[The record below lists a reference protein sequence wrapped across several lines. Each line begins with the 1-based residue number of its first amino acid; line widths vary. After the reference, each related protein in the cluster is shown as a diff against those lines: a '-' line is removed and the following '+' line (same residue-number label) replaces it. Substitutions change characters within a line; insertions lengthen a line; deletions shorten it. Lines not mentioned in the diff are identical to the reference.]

1 MVAGTF
7 CVLVI
12 ALIFYVY
19 ILLINL
25 ILNIMATTQTIDAT
39 IFASTHPDIAKR
51 TSVSG
56 VLISSVML
64 LIGILAFASI
74 FELDDKSSTTSMA
87 LMVLGTGLFLMGIFR
102 LFWKSKEVIY
112 LPTKSVAKEHSVFFD
127 LKHVD
132 TLKNFVNSG
141 SFSTDLK
148 IKSEASGNIRM
159 DVILS
164 ADKKFAAVQ
173 LFQFVPYTYQPI
185 TPVQYFTNEEASAVV
200 AFLSKSKM

>member
-1 MVAGTF
+1 MF
-7 CVLVI
+7 
-12 ALIFYVY
+12 IF
-19 ILLINL
+19 LLINL

-74 FELDDKSSTTSMA
+74 FELDDKSSTASMA

-159 DVILS
+159 DVMLS

>member
-1 MVAGTF
+1 
-7 CVLVI
+7 
-12 ALIFYVY
+12 
-19 ILLINL
+19 
-25 ILNIMATTQTIDAT
+25 MATTQTIDAT

-51 TSVSG
+51 ISVSG

-64 LIGILAFASI
+64 LIGILAFAST

-102 LFWKSKEVIY
+102 LFWKSKEVVY

-127 LKHVD
+127 LKHMD
-132 TLKNFVNSG
+132 ALKNLVNSG
-141 SFSTDLK
+141 SFSADSK

-185 TPVQYFTNEEASAVV
+185 TSVQYFTNEKASAIV
-200 AFLSKSKM
+200 AFLSKSKIQKIYIYNTCLTLFFPTH

>member
-1 MVAGTF
+1 
-7 CVLVI
+7 
-12 ALIFYVY
+12 
-19 ILLINL
+19 
-25 ILNIMATTQTIDAT
+25 MATTQTIDAT

-74 FELDDKSSTTSMA
+74 FELDDKSSTASMA

>member
-1 MVAGTF
+1 
-7 CVLVI
+7 
-12 ALIFYVY
+12 
-19 ILLINL
+19 
-25 ILNIMATTQTIDAT
+25 MATTQTIDAT

-51 TSVSG
+51 ISVSG

-64 LIGILAFASI
+64 LIGILAFAST

-87 LMVLGTGLFLMGIFR
+87 LMVLGTGLFLIG
-102 LFWKSKEVIY
+102 LFWKSKEVVY

-127 LKHVD
+127 LKHMD
-132 TLKNFVNSG
+132 ALKNLVNSG
-141 SFSTDLK
+141 SFSADSK

-185 TPVQYFTNEEASAVV
+185 TSVQYFTNEKASAIV
-200 AFLSKSKM
+200 AFLSKSKIQ

>member
-1 MVAGTF
+1 
-7 CVLVI
+7 
-12 ALIFYVY
+12 
-19 ILLINL
+19 
-25 ILNIMATTQTIDAT
+25 MATTQTIDAT

-51 TSVSG
+51 ISVSG

-64 LIGILAFASI
+64 LIGILAFAST

-87 LMVLGTGLFLMGIFR
+87 LMVLGTGLFLIGIFR
-102 LFWKSKEVIY
+102 LFWKSKEVVY

-127 LKHVD
+127 LKHMD
-132 TLKNFVNSG
+132 ALKYLVYSG
-141 SFSTDLK
+141 SFSADSK
-148 IKSEASGNIRM
+148 IKIEASGNIRM

-185 TPVQYFTNEEASAVV
+185 TSVQYFTNEEASAIV
-200 AFLSKSKM
+200 AFLSKSKIQ